1 MLKAGF
7 AAYRDDAEL
16 EEGGTNSEWVK
27 RQWWELTGNGI
38 LIVYE
43 KEGGKV
49 VKEIQLSDVTKVDR
63 TKGDEYYQYCID
75 LDVEPAGKE
84 ERTITLKPPNRS
96 DMASWLGL
104 LKEHLDEAV
113 RYFHDLALRRGRGVE
128 EEDQHHCEEEG
139 HERHQ
144 AEEDRVTVLTALG
157 DLCAGSNHLAE
168 EDESH
173 G

>member
-1 MLKAGF
+1 MLKAKF

-43 KEGGKV
+43 KEAGKV

-75 LDVEPAGKE
+75 LDVEPGKE
-84 ERTITLKPPNRS
+84 GRTMRS
-96 DMASWLGL
+96 SRRTARTW
-104 LKEHLDEAV
+104 
-113 RYFHDLALRRGRGVE
+113 RRGSGCSRS
-128 EEDQHHCEEEG
+128 
-139 HERHQ
+139 R
-144 AEEDRVTVLTALG
+144 
-157 DLCAGSNHLAE
+157 
-168 EDESH
+168 
-173 G
+173 